1 MLRQQK
7 FGVEPWA
14 IRETGLNLD
23 DLGPAESV
31 FALANGHIGLRGN
44 LDEGEPFGLPGTYL
58 NSFFEYRPL
67 PYAEGGYGYP
77 ETGQAVVNVTNG
89 KVLRLMVDDEPLD
102 IRYGDLRSH
111 ERVLDF
117 RSGTLTREFEW
128 VSPAGK
134 AVRVR
139 SERLVS
145 LAQRAVAAIRYT
157 VSAVDQPVL
166 VVVQSELVANE
177 EQPSAVNDPRVEAA
191 LHEPLRP
198 AGHFLDDSGVTLLHR
213 VERSGLRMAA
223 TMAHDIDA
231 PDGFQVHSSAHEN
244 LGRTTV
250 TCRLL
255 PGRHLRIVKHL
266 AYGWS
271 SQRSLPALNDQVRAA
286 RSVARYYGFEGLLDE
301 QRRYLT
307 DYWSSADVEIEGD
320 PQLQQA
326 VRFALFHVL
335 QAGARAERRA
345 IGAKGLTG
353 PGYDGHTFWDTE
365 TFVLPMLSHTAPD
378 AAADALRWRQAI
390 LPEARARATQL
401 GLSGA
406 AFPWRTVRGTECSG
420 YWPAGT
426 AAFHINADIADAV
439 IRHVQTTGDADFER
453 TTGLELLVE
462 TARLWMSIGQHA
474 PAGGFRIDGVT
485 GPDEYSAVADNNLY
499 TNLMAQRNL
508 SGAVAA
514 CERHPGGA
522 GELGVDADELAAWRD
537 AAEAMVIP
545 FDDKLGVH
553 AQSEGF
559 TSHAPW
565 DFAGTPADRY
575 PLMLH
580 FPYFD
585 IYRKQVVKQAD
596 LVLAMQLCP
605 EAFTPEQKAR
615 NFAYYEQITVRDSSL
630 SAATQAVIAA
640 ETGHLDLAYDY
651 LSETALLDLGN
662 LAGNT
667 EHGLHIAAL
676 AGAWSGVVAGFGGL
690 RPLSTGLA
698 LSPRL
703 PQALT
708 RIAFRLRWRGRC
720 LLVEITHEQAV
731 YRLLY
736 GDDLELRHHGEPV
749 TVPRDGS
756 ATRPIPAPEAVEPV
770 HQPAGREPLAR
781 RIRSG
786 QPGAGLV

>member
-1 MLRQQK
+1 MLEQRK

-14 IRETGLNLD
+14 IRETGLDVD

-31 FALANGHIGLRGN
+31 FALANGHLGLRGN
-44 LDEGEPFGLPGTYL
+44 LDEGEPYGLPGTYL
-58 NSFFEYRPL
+58 NSFFEHRPL

-77 ETGQAVVNVTNG
+77 ESGQAILNVTDG
-89 KVLRLMVDDEPLD
+89 KVFRLMVDDEPLD
-102 IRYGDLRSH
+102 VRYGDLRSH

-117 RSGTLTREFEW
+117 RAGTLTREFEW
-128 VSPAGK
+128 LSPAGS

-145 LAQRAVAAIRYT
+145 LAQRSVAAIRYT
-157 VSAVDQPVL
+157 VSAVDRPIL
-166 VVVQSELVANE
+166 VVVQSELVAD
-177 EQPSAVNDPRVEAA
+177 QDLPVGGNDPRVEAA
-191 LHEPLRP
+191 LVHPLRP

-213 VERSGLRMAA
+213 VEQSGLRMAA

-255 PGRHLRIVKHL
+255 PGQHLRIVKYL

-271 SQRSLPALNDQVRAA
+271 AQRSMPALDDQVRAA
-286 RSVARYYGFEGLLDE
+286 RTVARYHGFQGLLDE
-301 QRRYLT
+301 QRDYLT
-307 DYWSSADVEIEGD
+307 DYWASADVEIEGD

-326 VRFALFHVL
+326 LRFALFHVL

-345 IGAKGLTG
+345 IAAKGLTG

-365 TFVLPMLSHTAPD
+365 TFVLPMLSHTVPT
-378 AAADALRWRQAI
+378 AAADALRWRQSI
-390 LPEARARATQL
+390 LPQARERAGQL
-401 GLSGA
+401 GLAGA
-406 AFPWRTVRGTECSG
+406 AFPWRTVRGAECSG

-426 AAFHINADIADAV
+426 AAFHVNADIADAV
-439 IRHVQTTGDADFER
+439 IRHVQSTGDARFER
-453 TTGLELLVE
+453 EVGLELLVE
-462 TARLWMSIGQHA
+462 TARLWMSLGHHE
-474 PAGGFRIDGVT
+474 PGEGFRIDGVT

-508 SGAVAA
+508 NGAAAA
-514 CERHPGGA
+514 CERHPGDAA
-522 GELGVDADELAAWRD
+522 GLGVGTDEPAQWRAA
-537 AAEAMVIP
+537 AAQMVVP
-545 FDDKLGVH
+545 FDEKLGVH

-565 DFAGTPADRY
+565 DFAGTPTDKY

-615 NFAYYEQITVRDSSL
+615 NFAYYERITVRDSSL

-651 LSETALLDLGN
+651 LSETALLDLGD

-667 EHGLHIAAL
+667 RHGLHIAAL
-676 AGAWSGVVAGFGGL
+676 AGAWNGVVAGFGGL
-690 RPLSTGLA
+690 RQLSTGLA
-698 LSPRL
+698 LAPRL
-703 PQALT
+703 PGALT
-708 RIAFRLRWRGRC
+708 RVAFRLRWQGRC
-720 LLVEITHEQAV
+720 LLVEITPEHAT

-736 GDDLELRHHGEPV
+736 GDDLELRHHGEV
-749 TVPRDGS
+749 ITVVSTAP
-756 ATRPIPAPEAVEPV
+756 TTHPIPAPAAVQPV
-770 HQPAGREPLAR
+770 EQPPGREPLAR
-781 RIRSG
+781 RLR
-786 QPGAGLV
+786 AA

>member
-1 MLRQQK
+1 MTKVLEQQK
-7 FGVEPWA
+7 FGIEPWA
-14 IRETGLNLD
+14 IRETRLDLD
-23 DLGPAESV
+23 DLGHAESV

-44 LDEGEPFGLPGTYL
+44 LDEGEPYGLPGTYL

-77 ETGQAVVNVTNG
+77 ESGQAVLNVTDG
-89 KVLRLMVDDEPLD
+89 KVFRLMVDDEPLD

-134 AVRVR
+134 AVHVR

-145 LAQRAVAAIRYT
+145 LVQRAVAAIRYT
-157 VSAVDQPVL
+157 VRAVDQPIL

-177 EQPSAVNDPRVEAA
+177 DLPAGGNDPRVEAA
-191 LHEPLRP
+191 LAQPLQP

-213 VERSGLRMAA
+213 VEQSGLQMAA
-223 TMAHDIDA
+223 TMAHDVDA

-250 TCRLL
+250 ICRLL
-255 PGRHLRIVKHL
+255 PGQQLRIVKHL

-271 SQRSLPALNDQVRAA
+271 SRRSLPALDDQVRAA
-286 RSVARYYGFEGLLDE
+286 RTVARYHGFDGLLDE

-307 DYWSSADVEIEGD
+307 DYWTSADVEIDGD

-326 VRFALFHVL
+326 VRFALLHVL

-378 AAADALRWRQAI
+378 AAADALRWRQSI
-390 LPEARARATQL
+390 LPQARERAGQL

-406 AFPWRTVRGTECSG
+406 AFPWRTVRGAECSG

-439 IRHVQTTGDADFER
+439 IRHVQTTGDAGFER
-453 TTGLELLVE
+453 TVGLELLVE
-462 TARLWMSIGQHA
+462 TARLWLSIGQHG
-474 PAGGFRIDGVT
+474 PGGGFRIDGVT

-508 SGAVAA
+508 NGAVAA
-514 CERHPGGA
+514 CERHPDA
-522 GELGVDADELAAWRD
+522 ARELGVGPDEPAAWR
-537 AAEAMVIP
+537 AAAADMVIP
-545 FDDKLGVH
+545 FDERLGVH

-605 EAFTPEQKAR
+605 EAFTSEQKAR
-615 NFAYYEQITVRDSSL
+615 NFAYYEGITVRDSSL
-630 SAATQAVIAA
+630 SAATQAVLAA
-640 ETGHLDLAYDY
+640 ETGHLQLAYDY
-651 LSETALLDLGN
+651 LCETALLDLAD

-676 AGAWSGVVAGFGGL
+676 AGAWNGVVAGFGGL
-690 RPLSTGLA
+690 RHLPTGLA
-698 LSPRL
+698 LGPRL
-703 PQALT
+703 PAALT

-720 LLVEITHEQAV
+720 LLVEITPDEAH

-736 GDDLELRHHGEPV
+736 GDDLELRHHGEV
-749 TVPRDGS
+749 VVVPRGGS
-756 ATRPIPAPEAVEPV
+756 ATRPIPAPLSVEPV
-770 HQPAGREPLAR
+770 HQPPGREPLAR
-781 RIRSG
+781 RIRGSR
-786 QPGAGLV
+786 V